1 MPGISGKE
9 VLLGVSGGIAAY
21 KSAELVRGL
30 KAEGAAVTVVMTA
43 AATRLVTPVTF
54 QALTGRP
61 VCTDLFELPAG
72 AMSHIELTA
81 KADIFIVAPAT
92 ADIIGKMATG
102 IADDPLSTMLMAA
115 KCPVLVA
122 PSMNCR
128 MYENHALQRNIRQ
141 LVDFNVNI
149 VGPEQGEMACNEF
162 GWGRMSEPA
171 DIISAVRQVLDR
183 SDELK
188 GLKILVTAGPT
199 YEDIDPVRFIG
210 NRSSGRMGYAVAR
223 EAAAMGASVTLVSG
237 PTSLMPPTGVL
248 EMVKVRSASEM
259 YEAVKDSS
267 TASDIIIMAA
277 AVADYTPLAPSG
289 KKIKKGPDD
298 IVLKLVKTVD
308 ILKKLGEEKKKGQY
322 IVGFA
327 AETEKL
333 EANAVKKLK
342 EKKLDLLAANL
353 VGGQTGF
360 ESIYNR
366 LMIFNRKGMVKDTG
380 KVTKEKAARDL
391 LDCIVNGLMTKEAS
405 V

>member
-1 MPGISGKE
+1 
-9 VLLGVSGGIAAY
+9 
-21 KSAELVRGL
+21 
-30 KAEGAAVTVVMTA
+30 
-43 AATRLVTPVTF
+43 
-54 QALTGRP
+54 
-61 VCTDLFELPAG
+61 
-72 AMSHIELTA
+72 
-81 KADIFIVAPAT
+81 
-92 ADIIGKMATG
+92 MASG

-128 MYENHALQRNIRQ
+128 MYENPALQRNIRR
-141 LVDFNVNI
+141 LVDYNVNI
-149 VGPEQGEMACNEF
+149 VGPEQGEMACSEF
-162 GWGRMSEPA
+162 GWGRMSEPS
-171 DIISAVRQVLDR
+171 DIISAARHVLDK

-188 GLKILVTAGPT
+188 GLKVLVTAGPT

-237 PTSLMPPTGVL
+237 PTNLAPPAGVM
-248 EMVKVRSASEM
+248 ETVRVRSASEM
-259 YEAVKDSS
+259 YEVVKDASN
-267 TASDIIIMAA
+267 ASDIIIMAA

-289 KKIKKGPDD
+289 KKIKKGTDD
-298 IVLKLVKTVD
+298 IALKLVKTID
-308 ILKKLGEEKKKGQY
+308 ILKKLGEEKKDGQF

-327 AETEKL
+327 AETEEL
-333 EANAVKKLK
+333 EANAVKKLRG
-342 EKKLDLLAANL
+342 KKLDLLAANL

-366 LMIFNRKGMVKDTG
+366 LIIFNRRGLVKDTG

-391 LDCIVNGLMTKEAS
+391 LDCIVTGLMTKEAI

>member
-1 MPGISGKE
+1 MPGLSGKE
-9 VLLGVSGGIAAY
+9 VLLGITGGIAAY

-30 KAEGAAVTVVMTA
+30 KAEGASVTVVMTA

-54 QALTGRP
+54 RALTGRP
-61 VCTDLFELPAG
+61 VCTDLFEVSEG
-72 AMSHIELTA
+72 AISHIELTA

-92 ADIIGKMATG
+92 ANIIGKMASG

-115 KCPVLVA
+115 KCPVIVA

-128 MYENHALQRNIRQ
+128 MYENPALQRNIRK
-141 LVDFNVNI
+141 LVDYNVNI

-171 DIISAVRQVLDR
+171 DIISAAAQILDK

-188 GLKILVTAGPT
+188 GLKVLVTAGPT

-210 NRSSGRMGYAVAR
+210 NRSSGRMGYAIAR

-237 PTSLMPPTGVL
+237 PTGLALPAGVRKT
-248 EMVKVRSASEM
+248 VIVRSAAEM
-259 YEAVKDSS
+259 YDAVKGSS
-267 TASDIIIMAA
+267 SSSDIVIMAA
-277 AVADYTPLAPSG
+277 AVADYTPSAPSS
-289 KKIKKGPDD
+289 KKIKKGADVASID
-298 IVLKLVKTVD
+298 LVKTVD
-308 ILKKLGEEKKKGQY
+308 ILKELGKDKKNGQL
-322 IVGFA
+322 IIGFA
-327 AETEKL
+327 AETEEL

-366 LMIFNRKGMVKDTG
+366 LMIFGRKGLVKDTG
-380 KVTKEKAARDL
+380 EVTKEKAARDL
-391 LDCIVNGLMTKEAS
+391 LDCIVTGLMTKEAS
-405 V
+405 

>member
-1 MPGISGKE
+1 MPGLSGKE

-30 KAEGAAVTVVMTA
+30 KAEGAAVTVVMTD
-43 AATRLVTPVTF
+43 AATRLVAPATF

-61 VCTDLFELPAG
+61 VCTNLFDLPAG
-72 AMSHIELTA
+72 MMSHIELTA

-92 ADIIGKMATG
+92 ANIIGKMASG

-128 MYENHALQRNIRQ
+128 MYENPALQRNIRR
-141 LVDFNVNI
+141 LVDYNVNI
-149 VGPEQGEMACNEF
+149 VGPEQGEMACSEF

-171 DIISAVRQVLDR
+171 DIISAARHVLDK

-188 GLKILVTAGPT
+188 GLKVLVTAGPT

-237 PTSLMPPTGVL
+237 PTNLMSPTGVM
-248 EMVKVRSASEM
+248 ETVRVRSASEM
-259 YEAVKDSS
+259 YEVVKDASN
-267 TASDIIIMAA
+267 ASDIIIMAA

-298 IVLKLVKTVD
+298 IALKLVKTID
-308 ILKKLGEEKKKGQY
+308 ILKKLGEEKKDGQF

-327 AETEKL
+327 AETEEL
-333 EANAVKKLK
+333 EANAVKKLR

-366 LMIFNRKGMVKDTG
+366 LIIFNRRGLVKDTG

-391 LDCIVNGLMTKEAS
+391 LDCIVTGLMTKEAI

>member
-1 MPGISGKE
+1 MSGISGKE

-43 AATRLVTPVTF
+43 AATRFVTPATF

-61 VCTDLFELPAG
+61 VCTGLFDLPSG
-72 AMSHIELTA
+72 VISHIELTA

-92 ADIIGKMATG
+92 ANIIGKMASG
-102 IADDPLSTMLMAA
+102 IADDSLSTMLMAA
-115 KCPVLVA
+115 RCPVLVA

-128 MYENHALQRNIRQ
+128 MYENPALQKNIRR
-141 LVDFNVNI
+141 LVDYNVII
-149 VGPEQGEMACNEF
+149 VGPERGEMACNES

-171 DIISAVRQVLDR
+171 DIISAARYVLGR
-183 SDELK
+183 SVELK
-188 GLKILVTAGPT
+188 GLKVLVTAGPT

-237 PTSLMPPTGVL
+237 PTNLTPPTGVM
-248 EMVKVRSASEM
+248 ETVKVRSASEM
-259 YEAVKDSS
+259 YEAVKGSFN
-267 TASDIIIMAA
+267 ASDIIIMAA
-277 AVADYTPLAPSG
+277 AIADYTPSAPSE

-298 IVLKLVKTVD
+298 IELKLVKTVD
-308 ILKKLGEEKKKGQY
+308 ILKKLGEEKKNGQF

-327 AETEKL
+327 AETEEL
-333 EANAVKKLK
+333 EANAVKKLRG
-342 EKKLDLLAANL
+342 KKLDLLAANL

-360 ESIYNR
+360 ESTYNR
-366 LMIFNRKGMVKDTG
+366 LMIFDRQGMVKDTG
-380 KVTKEKAARDL
+380 KVTKDKAARDL
-391 LDCIVNGLMTKEAS
+391 LDCIVTGLMTKEAS